1 MSAFLVTALALSLLA
16 EPPYSP
22 PADVAAAEAVDL
34 DLLVVPSPEP
44 AQKRTPDV
52 DIRRHLRPGGS
63 ILDARSDL
71 DRHLE
76 DTLARRAVLEVLR
89 GRVEAELTARRAAAL
104 AGDEALDELRAD
116 VQDKLWMLERAE
128 RGGAL
133 GAIAGKWPPEGPSW
147 RGLNERVTLAHW
159 VRLRVMGRIH
169 AYAAIRAL
177 WEGTRIDLDRRT
189 RNLRHL
195 ERAIAVLDQEA
206 AWDREEREAL
216 SSAVVEQPEFYA
228 AYVRDM
234 EKVDEALGAFVR
246 ELLASAPSRPRL
258 FFEDNR
264 DRVVSPIRNGTQE
277 EHYGTRTHLGVK
289 ALWRG
294 AHWSAPAKGVRG
306 EDPRAVK
313 TVYWGYVLWTGWF
326 KGLGRTVI
334 VDHTQGWV
342 SVYAHLSAIDA
353 EVGAKIPTGTRIG
366 LVGDTESF
374 FGHRLYFQLREDGE
388 PRRPF

>member
-1 MSAFLVTALALSLLA
+1 MTPLVLGFLALSVLA
-16 EPPYSP
+16 EPGWTP
-22 PADVAAAEAVDL
+22 PPDVAAAEAVDV
-34 DLLVVPSPEP
+34 DLLVVPPPEP

-63 ILDARSDL
+63 ILDARSEL

-76 DTLARRAVLEVLR
+76 DTLARRAILDVLR
-89 GRVEAELTARRAAAL
+89 GRVEAELTTRRAAAL
-104 AGDEALDELRAD
+104 AGDEALDTLRAD
-116 VQDKLWMLERAE
+116 VEDKLWMLERVE
-128 RGGAL
+128 RAGAL
-133 GAIAGKWPPEGPSW
+133 GVIAGRWPPEGASW
-147 RGLNERVTLAHW
+147 RDITERVTLSYW
-159 VRLRVMGRIH
+159 VRLRVMAKIH

-177 WEGTRIDLDRRT
+177 WEGTHADLERRA

-216 SSAVVEQPEFYA
+216 SRAVVEQPEFYA

-234 EKVDEALGAFVR
+234 EKVDEALGEFVR
-246 ELLASAPSRPRL
+246 TLLAAAPSRPRL

-264 DRVVSPIRNGTQE
+264 ERVVSPIRNGTQE
-277 EHYGTRTHLGVK
+277 AHYGTRTHLEVK
-289 ALWRG
+289 AVWRG
-294 AHWSAPAKGVRG
+294 AHWSAPARGVRG
-306 EDPRAVK
+306 EDPGAVK

-342 SVYAHLSAIDA
+342 SVYSHLSVIDA
-353 EVGAKIPTGTRIG
+353 EVGQKIPTGTRLG

-374 FGHRLYFQLREDGE
+374 FGHRLYFQLRENGE